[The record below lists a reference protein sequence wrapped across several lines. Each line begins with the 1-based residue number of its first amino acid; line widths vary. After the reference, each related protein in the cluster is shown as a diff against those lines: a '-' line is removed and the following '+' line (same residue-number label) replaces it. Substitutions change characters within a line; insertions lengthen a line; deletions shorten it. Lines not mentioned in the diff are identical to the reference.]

1 MQEHRMASAPDAE
14 QELARRLTEDAASR
28 KNFLRMVGGVAGVG
42 ALAGFVAAC
51 GGEQTT
57 TTPPPPA
64 DTAVSTEEEPEPE
77 EISKGDI
84 EILNYALTLEFLEAK
99 FYADVIESGE
109 ITDKA
114 LAKTAKLFGDEEQ
127 EHVEVLIDTIKSA
140 GGKPAKDPKGNFEE
154 VIAGGPEMILTAAA
168 VVENLGAAAYL
179 GQATRIKSPEVLAA
193 ALSIHSVEA
202 RHAAALNT
210 AAGFGFANGEPLQG
224 SIPDGPFAVGMDMA
238 AVLEAVAPYLPK
250 KS

>member
-1 MQEHRMASAPDAE
+1 MQEHRTASAPAVE

-28 KNFLRMVGGVAGVG
+28 KNFLRMVGGVAGAG

-57 TTPPPPA
+57 PPPPT

-127 EHVEVLIDTIKSA
+127 EHVEVLIDTIESA